1 MISSFTIPD
10 TALSFNTSS
19 VNLEG
24 GPSYV
29 HLDDY
34 IEWNP
39 PRVIPWVFP
48 LDVWTHGYLD
58 ITGDLGESR
67 AGPEST
73 RKMVTWNSRAF

>member
-24 GPSYV
+24 DPSYV

-39 PRVIPWVFP
+39 PGVIPRVFP
-48 LDVWTHGYLD
+48 LTFGHTVPLTLLETIVEVGSAL
-58 ITGDLGESR
+58 R
-67 AGPEST
+67 ST
-73 RKMVTWNSRAF
+73 RELM

>member
-39 PRVIPWVFP
+39 PGVIPRVFP

-58 ITGDLGESR
+58 FT
-67 AGPEST
+67 
-73 RKMVTWNSRAF
+73 

>member
-39 PRVIPWVFP
+39 PGVIPRVFP
-48 LDVWTHGYLD
+48 LMSGHTVTIDFTW
-58 ITGDLGESR
+58 DLGESWV
-67 AGPEST
+67 GPEST
-73 RKMVTWNSRAF
+73 RKMVTWHGRAF

>member
-1 MISSFTIPD
+1 MVNEGDFLLHHSD
-10 TALSFNTSS
+10 TVLTCNTSS

-39 PRVIPWVFP
+39 SWVICSGFP
-48 LDVWTHGYLD
+48 LDVWTHSYL
-58 ITGDLGESR
+58 
-67 AGPEST
+67 
-73 RKMVTWNSRAF
+73 AFT